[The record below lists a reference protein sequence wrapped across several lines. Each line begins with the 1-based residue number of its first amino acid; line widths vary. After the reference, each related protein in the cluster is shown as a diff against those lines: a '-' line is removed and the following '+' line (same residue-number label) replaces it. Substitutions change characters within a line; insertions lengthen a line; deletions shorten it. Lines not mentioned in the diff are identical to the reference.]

1 MEDKMNASATK
12 NAQDLDAIKHTLK
25 LFNDRISKLEASE
38 PRVPKGSIHSQA
50 KSSSKIIKEEKKD

>member
-1 MEDKMNASATK
+1 MEDKLNASATK

-38 PRVPKGSIHSQA
+38 PRVPKGSIHS
-50 KSSSKIIKEEKKD
+50 